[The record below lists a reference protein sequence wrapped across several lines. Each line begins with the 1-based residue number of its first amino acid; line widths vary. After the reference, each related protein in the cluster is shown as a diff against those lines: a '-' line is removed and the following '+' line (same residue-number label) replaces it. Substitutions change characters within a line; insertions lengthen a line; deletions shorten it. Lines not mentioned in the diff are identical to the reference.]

1 MFGKIEI
8 VHEPDGNPESD
19 KEVVPAAQLIADI
32 KPTSGDAGVTNCVAF
47 VKFVDADIQSDALV
61 DVTPYVVP
69 AVAFE
74 IAPNA
79 PTVGPDGVNV

>member
-1 MFGKIEI
+1 MN
-8 VHEPDGNPESD
+8 V
-19 KEVVPAAQLIADI
+19 
-32 KPTSGDAGVTNCVAF
+32 GDAGVTNCVAF
-47 VKFVDADIQSDALV
+47 VKFADADIQSDALV

-79 PTVGPDGVNV
+79 PTVGPDGINV